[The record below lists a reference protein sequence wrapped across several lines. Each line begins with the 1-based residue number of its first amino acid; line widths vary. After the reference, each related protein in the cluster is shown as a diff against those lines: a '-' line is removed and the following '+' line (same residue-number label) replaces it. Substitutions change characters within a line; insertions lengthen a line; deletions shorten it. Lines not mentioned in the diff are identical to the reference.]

1 MTRLFYLPL
10 CGLLLLQGCT
20 TQPADPESATPAPVQ
35 TEAAEAPPPAY
46 DSNTLADLLVA
57 EVAAQRQAY
66 GVTLGYYTEAAKTT
80 GDTRVLSQASQLAH
94 YLEDHHQAL
103 LLSQQW
109 LEQDPENEE
118 ALQLAILSEIR
129 LSNTEAA
136 TRYLDTLLG
145 VHGEQALGRLV
156 AQARGLDAEGN
167 LQLVQALAQL
177 TDQYPEQAPL
187 WYARALWQERE
198 GNLQAALEA
207 DEQALKRMPRHED
220 ALLLKAQL
228 LFKLGE
234 HKQALRHLKKL
245 VRKYPDSRRARI
257 TYVRMLL
264 ASGEVKQAEK
274 QLRIMAERNPDD
286 LDLKF
291 SLALLA
297 LEAGATNTAR
307 EQLQEL
313 LSLNYRPDDVHLYL
327 AQGEEQQNQLEA
339 AIDHY
344 LKVGGPQ
351 AIRARVQ
358 AARLMVRQGQSE
370 QAHALLSGLRQQHPE
385 MATSLTLSEAEMYHS
400 NGDSEAAL
408 TLLNEAL
415 ESSPDNTELRYSRAM
430 MAEKNGDLAQLEA
443 DLKHILSINPDDAS
457 ALNALGYTLANRTPR
472 LDEAHDYVS
481 RALAL
486 SPDDPAIL
494 DSMGWVLYRQG
505 KLKEARNYL
514 RRAYEKFPDPEVA
527 AHYGEV
533 LWVLGAQNQAREI
546 WRDTLNSNPDAP
558 HVRETMERLGA
569 RL

>member
-1 MTRLFYLPL
+1 MTRLFTLPL

-20 TQPADPESATPAPVQ
+20 TQPADPTPA
-35 TEAAEAPPPAY
+35 APASQANSPAPAVNY
-46 DSNTLADLLVA
+46 DSATLADLLVA

-109 LEQDPENEE
+109 LEQDPTNEE

-129 LSNTEAA
+129 MGNNDAV

-145 VHGEQALGRLV
+145 SHGEEALGRLV
-156 AQARGLDAEGN
+156 AQARGLDEEGN
-167 LQLVQALAQL
+167 LQLVQALARL
-177 TDQYPEQAPL
+177 TDQYPDQAPL

-198 GNLQAALEA
+198 GNLEAALAA
-207 DEQALKRMPRHED
+207 DEEALKRMPRHED

-228 LFKLGE
+228 LYKMGE
-234 HKQALRHLKKL
+234 QRQALRHLKKL
-245 VRKYPDSRRARI
+245 VRKYPDARRTRL

-274 QLRIMAERNPDD
+274 QLVAMAERNPDD

-297 LEAGATNTAR
+297 LEAGATDTAR
-307 EQLQEL
+307 EQLDQL
-313 LSLNYRPDDVHLYL
+313 LALNYRPNDVHLYL
-327 AQGEEQQNQLEA
+327 AQGEEQAGNLET

-358 AARLMVRQGQSE
+358 AARLMVSQGNLE
-370 QAHALLSGLRQQHPE
+370 QAHALLNSLKIQHME
-385 MATSLTLSEAEMYHS
+385 MATSLTLSEAEMLSS
-400 NGDSEAAL
+400 NGHGEQAL
-408 TLLNEAL
+408 ALLNSAL
-415 ESSPDNTELRYSRAM
+415 ENDPDNTELRYSRAM
-430 MAEKNGDLAQLEA
+430 LAEKAGDLAQLEA
-443 DLKHILSINPDDAS
+443 DLRHILTLNPEDSS
-457 ALNALGYTLANRTPR
+457 ALNALGYTLADRTDR
-472 LDEAHDYVS
+472 LDEAHQYVS
-481 RALAL
+481 RALEL
-486 SPDDPAIL
+486 NPDDPAIL

-505 KLKEARNYL
+505 NLKEARNYL

-533 LWVLGAQNQAREI
+533 LWVMGAQNQAREI